1 MMAKIVKSNSFRN
14 CVNYVTRA
22 SKDNPDGTPSDEWK
36 LIACSDILAAADRE
50 EIIRTFE
57 DNRSLRPEIKKP
69 VGHYSL
75 DFHANDK
82 DKIDDKTMV
91 ELADKYMEAMEI
103 TDTPYI
109 IVRHFDKD
117 HPHCHIVFS
126 RINDHAEMISDRNDF
141 ARNRKVCMDLTK
153 EYGLHIAND
162 KSHTNTQR
170 LKGTEK
176 IRYEIFNAVNA
187 AWHDS
192 GIHTFEQFEAKLKAS
207 GISVEYKY
215 RRGTNEIQGL
225 SFIRKDKRFPASK
238 IDRHFSFGNIK
249 AHLAKNKPL
258 HPQSSWMYADG
269 SIVPFYSYK
278 GVKLS
283 ASQIRDYTSG
293 KTIRIDGCNG
303 EYPTV
308 FVKFNPQEL
317 KPELFSSNPDAPAQS
332 RGYSN
337 FGLYGGTSQSPTE
350 EGPYTVSGDDSE
362 TWPEFRRRHPDMPI
376 KQALAAFRAKKRGKN
391 LNGGFSMG
399 GLH

>member
-1 MMAKIVKSNSFRN
+1 MMAKIVKGNSFRN

-36 LIACSDILAAADRE
+36 LIACSDILTDADRE

-57 DNRSLRPEIKKP
+57 DNRSLRPGIKKP
-69 VGHYSL
+69 IGHYSL

-82 DKIDDKTMV
+82 DKIDDKTIV
-91 ELADKYMEAMEI
+91 EIADKYMAAMGI

-153 EYGLHIAND
+153 EYGLYIAND

-192 GIHTFEQFEAKLKAS
+192 GIHTVEQFEAKLKAS
-207 GISVEYKY
+207 GVSVEYKY

-225 SFIRKDKRFPASK
+225 SFIRKGKRFPASK
-238 IDRHFSFGNIK
+238 IDRRFSFGNIK
-249 AHLAKNKPL
+249 VHLAKNRPL

-269 SIVPFYSYK
+269 FIVPFYSYK

-293 KTIRIDGCNG
+293 KTIRIDGCKG
-303 EYPTV
+303 EYSTV

-332 RGYSN
+332 QGYSN

-350 EGPYTVSGDDSE
+350 EGPCTVSGGDSE

-391 LNGGFSMG
+391 FNGGFSMG

>member
-1 MMAKIVKSNSFRN
+1 MMAKIVKGNSFRN

-36 LIACSDILAAADRE
+36 LIASSDILATADRE

-82 DKIDDKTMV
+82 DKIDDKTMI
-91 ELADKYMEAMEI
+91 EIADKYMEAMGI
-103 TDTPYI
+103 TGTPYI
-109 IVRHFDKD
+109 IVRHFDKE
-117 HPHCHIVFS
+117 HPHCHIVSS
-126 RINDHAEMISDRNDF
+126 RINDHAEIISDRNDF
-141 ARNRKVCMDLTK
+141 ARNRKVCIDLTK
-153 EYGLHIAND
+153 KYGLYIAND

-176 IRYEIFNAVNA
+176 IRYGIFNAVNA

-207 GISVEYKY
+207 GVGIEYKY

-238 IDRHFSFGNIK
+238 IDRRFSFGNIK

-258 HPQSSWMYADG
+258 HPQSSWMYTDG

-283 ASQIRDYTSG
+283 TSQIRDYTSG

-317 KPELFSSNPDAPAQS
+317 KPQLFSSNPDTPAQS
-332 RGYSN
+332 RGYNN

-350 EGPYTVSGDDSE
+350 EGPCTVSGGDSE